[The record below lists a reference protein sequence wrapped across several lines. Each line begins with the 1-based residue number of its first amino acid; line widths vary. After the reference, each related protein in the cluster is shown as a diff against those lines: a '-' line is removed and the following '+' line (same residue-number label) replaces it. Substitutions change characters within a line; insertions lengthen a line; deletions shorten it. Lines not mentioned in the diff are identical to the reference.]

1 MRLFQK
7 SIFSISPA
15 LSSLAL
21 SAVLALGCGSSSFS
35 SSPGTGT
42 QSLRVDASISAS
54 EKIQNAQTADQF
66 STDISVQV
74 SKAGSPVTNA
84 VVVIGSPSGPLTLV
98 TGGPAGTYRGNLPS
112 YQRSYTLEVT
122 AGADNILGVQL
133 DGPEFHVITAPTS
146 TTNQRAGELL
156 TAVWSPG
163 GAAEATVET
172 EKFPETA
179 TQDSGSFQIPGTFL
193 TGEAGKLKEDRV
205 RIRRTNRTNL
215 AGGTAGSSLS
225 VRIRNEV
232 KFLIDG
238 R

>member
-1 MRLFQK
+1 MSLFQM
-7 SIFSISPA
+7 SNFLVPRAVSAFA
-15 LSSLAL
+15 LVAL
-21 SAVLALGCGSSSFS
+21 TALGCGSSSYS

-54 EKIQNAQTADQF
+54 EKVQNAQTADQF

-74 SKAGSPVTNA
+74 SKAGSPVTGA

-98 TGGPAGTYRGNLPS
+98 AGGPAGNYRGNLPS

-122 AGADNILGVQL
+122 AGADNIRGVQL
-133 DGPEFHVITAPTS
+133 DGPEFHIITAPTS
-146 TTNQRAGELL
+146 TTTQRAGEPL

-179 TQDSGSFQIPGTFL
+179 TPDSGTFQIPGSFL
-193 TGEAGKLKEDRV
+193 TGEVGKLKEDRV

-232 KFLIDG
+232 QFLIDG